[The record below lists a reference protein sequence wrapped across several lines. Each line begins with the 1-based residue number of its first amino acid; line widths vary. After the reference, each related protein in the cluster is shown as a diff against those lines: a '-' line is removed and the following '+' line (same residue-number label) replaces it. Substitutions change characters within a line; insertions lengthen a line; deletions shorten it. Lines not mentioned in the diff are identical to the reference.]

1 MGSLGRVAP
10 PYTKGLHEVGDG
22 VYAYLQPDG
31 GWGWSNAGL
40 VVDGDASLL
49 VDTLFD
55 LRLTGEMLD
64 AMRAATPAAGT
75 IDTLV
80 NTHANGDHCFGN
92 ELVAGARI
100 IASRASAAE
109 MDDAPPEL
117 LGSFVKAAPDL
128 GDVGAFIESIFGSF
142 EFDGITLTPPTET
155 FAGELEVAV
164 GDRTVRLSELGPAH
178 TRGDVVAYLPDE
190 RVVFTGDLL
199 FHGGH
204 PVVWAGPVANWIAAC
219 DRILDLDAAVVV
231 PGHGPVTDNRA
242 VRDLKGYLEYLTAE
256 ARPRFDAGLTPL
268 EAARDLSLAGYE
280 SWGEPERLVVN
291 LTTLYRDFG
300 GDPPSDVVTLFTQ
313 MAALA
318 RGS

>member
-1 MGSLGRVAP
+1 MTP

-55 LRLTGEMLD
+55 LRLTRDMLD
-64 AMRAATPAAGT
+64 AMRAATPAAAT

-100 IASRASAAE
+100 VASTAGARE

-117 LGSFVKAAPDL
+117 LGGFVKAAPDL
-128 GDVGAFIESIFGSF
+128 GEVGAYIESIFGPF
-142 EFDGITLTPPTET
+142 EFDGITLTPPTDT
-155 FAGELEVAV
+155 FDGTLELAV
-164 GDRTVRLSELGPAH
+164 GDRTVQLHELGPAH
-178 TRGDVVAYLPDE
+178 TRGDVIAHLPDE
-190 RVVFTGDLL
+190 RLVFTGDLL

-204 PVVWAGPVANWIAAC
+204 PVVWAGPVSNWIAAC
-219 DRILDLDAAVVV
+219 DRIVALDAATVV
-231 PGHGPVTDNRA
+231 PGHGPVTDNHA
-242 VRDLKGYLEYLTAE
+242 VRSLKAYLEYLTAE
-256 ARPRFDAGLTPL
+256 ARLRYDAGLTPM
-268 EAARDLSLAGYE
+268 EAARDISLADYDA
-280 SWGEPERLVVN
+280 WGEAERLVVN
-291 LTTLYRDFG
+291 VTTLYRDFG
-300 GDPPSDVVTLFTQ
+300 GDPPSDVVTMFTQ
-313 MAALA
+313 MAELA
-318 RGS
+318 RSS

>member
-1 MGSLGRVAP
+1 MAP
-10 PYTKGLHEVGDG
+10 PYTRGLHEVGDG

-55 LRLTGEMLD
+55 LRLTGDMLD
-64 AMRAATPAAGT
+64 AMRTATPAAAT

-100 IASRASAAE
+100 VASTASAKE
-109 MDDAPPEL
+109 MDEAPPEL
-117 LGSFVKAAPDL
+117 LGGFVKAAPDL
-128 GDVGAFIESIFGSF
+128 GDVGAYIASIFGPF

-155 FAGELEVAV
+155 FDDELALTV
-164 GDRTVRLSELGPAH
+164 GDRTVQLHELGPAH
-178 TRGDVVAYLPDE
+178 TRGDVIAHLPAE

-204 PVVWAGPVANWIAAC
+204 PVVWAGPVSNWIAAC
-219 DRILDLDAAVVV
+219 DRILALDAATVV
-231 PGHGPVTDNRA
+231 PGHGPVTDNHA
-242 VRDLKGYLEYLTAE
+242 VRDLEAYLEYLTAE
-256 ARPRFDAGLTPL
+256 ARLRYDAGLTPM
-268 EAARDLSLAGYE
+268 EAARDISLSDYE
-280 SWGEPERLVVN
+280 AWGEAERLVVN
-291 LTTLYRDFG
+291 VTTLYRDFG
-300 GDPPSDVVTLFTQ
+300 GDPPSDVVTMFTQ
-313 MAALA
+313 MAELA
-318 RGS
+318 RSS

>member
-1 MGSLGRVAP
+1 VTP
-10 PYTKGLHEVGDG
+10 PYAKGLHEVGDG

-55 LRLTGEMLD
+55 LRLTGEMLG
-64 AMRAATPAAGT
+64 AMRAAAPAAET

-100 IASRASAAE
+100 VASSAGAKE

-128 GDVGAFIESIFGSF
+128 GEVGAYIESIFGPF

-155 FAGELEVAV
+155 FDGELALTV
-164 GDRTVRLSELGPAH
+164 GDRTMQLVELGPAH
-178 TRGDVVAYLPDE
+178 TRGDVIAYLPDE
-190 RVVFTGDLL
+190 RLVFTGDLL

-204 PVVWAGPVANWIAAC
+204 PVVWAGPVSNWIAAC
-219 DRILDLDAAVVV
+219 DRIVALDAKTVV
-231 PGHGPVTDNRA
+231 PGHGPVTDNGA
-242 VRDLKGYLEYLTAE
+242 VRNLKSYLEYLSVE
-256 ARPRFDAGLTPL
+256 ARVRFDAGLTPI
-268 EAARDLSLAGYE
+268 EAARDISLADYE
-280 SWGEPERLVVN
+280 AWGEAERIVVN

-300 GDPPSDVVTLFTQ
+300 GDPPSDVVTMFTQ
-313 MAALA
+313 MAELA
-318 RGS
+318 RSS

>member
-1 MGSLGRVAP
+1 MTP
-10 PYTKGLHEVGDG
+10 PYAKGLHEVGDG

-64 AMRAATPAAGT
+64 AMRAAAPAAAR

-100 IASRASAAE
+100 VASRAGAKE

-128 GDVGAFIESIFGSF
+128 GEVGAYIESIFGPF

-155 FAGELEVAV
+155 FDGELALTV
-164 GDRTVRLSELGPAH
+164 GGRTVQLYELGPAH
-178 TRGDVVAYLPDE
+178 TRGDVIAYLPDE

-204 PVVWAGPVANWIAAC
+204 PVVWAGPVSNWIAAC
-219 DRILDLDAAVVV
+219 DRIVALDAVTVV
-231 PGHGPVTDNRA
+231 PGHGPVTDNGA
-242 VRDLKGYLEYLTAE
+242 VRNLESYLEYLTAE
-256 ARPRFDAGLTPL
+256 ARVRYDAGLTPM
-268 EAARDLSLAGYE
+268 EAARDISLADYE
-280 SWGEPERLVVN
+280 AWGEAERLVVN
-291 LTTLYRDFG
+291 VTTLYRDFG
-300 GDPPSDVVTLFTQ
+300 GDPPSDVVSLFTQ
-313 MAALA
+313 MAELA
-318 RGS
+318 RSS

>member
-1 MGSLGRVAP
+1 MTP

-64 AMRAATPAAGT
+64 TMRAATPAAASV
-75 IDTLV
+75 DTLV

-100 IASRASAAE
+100 VASSAGAKE

-128 GDVGAFIESIFGSF
+128 GEVGSYIASIFGPF

-155 FAGELEVAV
+155 FDGELTLTV
-164 GDRTVRLSELGPAH
+164 GDRTVQLYELGPAH
-178 TRGDVVAYLPDE
+178 TRGDVIAYLPDE
-190 RVVFTGDLL
+190 RLVFTGDLL
-199 FHGGH
+199 FHSGH
-204 PVVWAGPVANWIAAC
+204 PVAWAGPVSNWIAAC
-219 DRILDLDAAVVV
+219 DRIVALDAATVV

-242 VRDLKGYLEYLTAE
+242 VGNLKSYLEYLTAE
-256 ARPRFDAGLTPL
+256 ARIRYDAGLTPI
-268 EAARDLSLAGYE
+268 EAARDISLADYE
-280 SWGEPERLVVN
+280 AWGEAERLVVN
-291 LTTLYRDFG
+291 VTTLYRDFG
-300 GDPPSDVVTLFTQ
+300 GDPPSDVVTMFTQ
-313 MAALA
+313 MAELA
-318 RGS
+318 GSS

>member
-1 MGSLGRVAP
+1 MAP

-55 LRLTGEMLD
+55 LRLTAEMLD
-64 AMRAATPAAGT
+64 AMRAATPAAAS

-92 ELVAGARI
+92 ELVAGARMV
-100 IASRASAAE
+100 ASEASAKE

-117 LGSFVKAAPDL
+117 LGNFVKAAPDL
-128 GDVGAFIESIFGSF
+128 GEVGAYIEAIFGPF

-155 FAGELEVAV
+155 FEGELALTV
-164 GDRTVRLSELGPAH
+164 GDRTVRLYDLGPAH
-178 TRGDVVAYLPDE
+178 TRGDVVAHVPDE
-190 RVVFTGDLL
+190 RLVFTGDLL
-199 FHGGH
+199 FNGGH

-219 DRILDLDAAVVV
+219 DRILALDAATVV

-242 VRDLKGYLEYLTAE
+242 VANLRDYLAYLTVE
-256 ARPRFDAGLTPL
+256 ARTRYEAGLDPL
-268 EAARDLSLAGYE
+268 AAARDISLADYE
-280 SWGEPERLVVN
+280 AWGEAERLVVN
-291 LTTLYRDFG
+291 VTTLYRDFG
-300 GDPPSDVVTLFTQ
+300 GDPSSDVVTLFSQ
-313 MAALA
+313 MAELA
-318 RGS
+318 RSS